1 MKNIRP
7 IFVLVIGSLLFLGAC
22 TYDFPEKPEVPQPQ
36 AGNAD
41 FSKFVAVGNS
51 LTSGFMDGAL
61 YNDGQKNSFPIRM
74 AESMRAVNPGLAF
87 NQPDINAEKGA
98 NSSFPGFGRLAF
110 IKPPCEK
117 SNPGPRPIG
126 LADPVTPYGGNKATL
141 NNYGVPGMKVIE
153 AGVGGY
159 GLLNGL
165 FGRFAVD
172 PLTSSVLGDLAANN
186 ADASF
191 FSMWL
196 GSNDVLRYALSGGTG
211 NPNGVG
217 SNDMTPEAVFTAAY
231 SAALNTM
238 LGLKG
243 GQAKGVVGNVPN
255 VTDIPNVRVV
265 NLSIKPFAL
274 DAPTA
279 TFLNAAFVMQ
289 GFNSPG
295 FTAGSNNF
303 FAIQTGPNT
312 VKQMNPV
319 EDFLLFSTPSDSL
332 GTGTFINAN
341 SPICATANR
350 AGWGVSKPIP
360 NQFVLDKTEIAL
372 IQSRVAAFNTIIANA
387 VATANANGIRVAL
400 VDINK
405 FLGVMNTTGVTY
417 GTTNINSKPSTFP
430 FGNAFSLDGVHPNQK
445 GYAVIANEFV
455 KAINQA
461 FGSTLPLADPNSYP
475 GVTILP

>member
-7 IFVLVIGSLLFLGAC
+7 IFLIAACSVLFISAC
-22 TYDFPEKPEVPQPQ
+22 TYDFPEKPQTPQPQ

-51 LTSGFMDGAL
+51 LTAGFMDGAL
-61 YNDGQKNSFPIRM
+61 YNDGQKNSYPVRM
-74 AESMRAVNPGLAF
+74 AESMRAVNPGLIF
-87 NQPDINAEKGA
+87 NLPDINAEKGS
-98 NSSFPGFGRLAF
+98 NTSLPGFGRLAF
-110 IKPPCEK
+110 IKPPCQQ

-126 LADPVTPYGGNKATL
+126 LADPVTPYAGNKATL
-141 NNYGVPGMKVIE
+141 SNYGVPGMKVIE
-153 AGVGGY
+153 AGVAGY

-172 PLTSSVLGDLAANN
+172 PATSSVLGDLTANN

-196 GSNDVLRYALSGGTG
+196 GSNDVLRYALSGGSG

-217 SNDMTPEAVFTAAY
+217 PNDMTPEAVFNGAY
-231 SAALNTM
+231 NAALNAM
-238 LGLKG
+238 LALKG
-243 GQAKGVVGNVPN
+243 GQAKGVVANVPN

-265 NLSIKPFAL
+265 NLSIKPFPL
-274 DAPTA
+274 DAATA
-279 TFLNAAFVMQ
+279 AFLNAAFVQQ

-303 FAIQTGPNT
+303 FAIQTGANT
-312 VKQMNPV
+312 VKQMNPS

-341 SPICATANR
+341 SPVCANGNR

-360 NQFVLDKTEIAL
+360 TQFVLDKTEIGL
-372 IQSRVAAFNTIIANA
+372 IQARVAAFNAIIANA
-387 VATANANGIRVAL
+387 VAAANTNGARVAL

-417 GTTNINSKPSTFP
+417 GTTNINSKPSSFP

-445 GYAVIANEFV
+445 GYAVIANEFI
-455 KAINQA
+455 KAINQT
-461 FGSTLPLADPNSYP
+461 FGSTLPLADPNAYP
-475 GVTILP
+475 GITVVP